1 MSTRKKIVLSASFA
15 VVCLGVGGA
24 IKYYTERSDNG
35 IGFKISSVD
44 FSSLKPL
51 QKRIRK
57 EASSLS
63 KSAHR
68 VFVSIVNEENI
79 ATASK
84 YGTKML
90 VSAGSTIGNPKYR
103 ETVLVAFSYLT
114 LRLMSMS
121 NIDSM
126 KVLGDRIVAALSRLA
141 SKKTFYPEACLEELT
156 EEKIRKYTKGLE
168 CVRTKERARAVEML
182 EQRRDNFFVTLVGES
197 GAGKSVL
204 LYQIAQKLMD
214 KDVTVFRL
222 NVDILRDMSRFED
235 RLEQRVSSLAAY
247 CGSIAVESDRRVVLI
262 LDEMAT
268 LHDPKEEG
276 NSLNNYFK
284 MYLELVL
291 HKGFTFQILGATTH
305 HELETFYDADFAMKR
320 RMREISL
327 PRLSQDELVN
337 ILKKQAGSYCQQN
350 DIAKILA
357 HLTQVNYPAELQ
369 LSEAKRLINEG
380 KSTRV
385 PLEDVLTLYHPL
397 PEDADFI
404 STADG
409 SINLDGDSNLDESAS
424 RFMYQGGSMPHF
436 PGGGGTPLFP
446 FATQLI
452 GNGRGKPAS
461 IRRTAAFREKDTL

>member
-1 MSTRKKIVLSASFA
+1 MI
-15 VVCLGVGGA
+15 
-24 IKYYTERSDNG
+24 
-35 IGFKISSVD
+35 
-44 FSSLKPL
+44 
-51 QKRIRK
+51 
-57 EASSLS
+57 
-63 KSAHR
+63 
-68 VFVSIVNEENI
+68 
-79 ATASK
+79 
-84 YGTKML
+84 
-90 VSAGSTIGNPKYR
+90 
-103 ETVLVAFSYLT
+103 
-114 LRLMSMS
+114 
-121 NIDSM
+121 
-126 KVLGDRIVAALSRLA
+126 
-141 SKKTFYPEACLEELT
+141 
-156 EEKIRKYTKGLE
+156 
-168 CVRTKERARAVEML
+168 
-182 EQRRDNFFVTLVGES
+182 FFVTLVGES

-204 LYQIAQKLMD
+204 LYQIAQELMD

-235 RLEQRVSSLAAY
+235 RLEQRVNSLAAY

-350 DIAKILA
+350 DITKILA

-385 PLEDVLTLYHPL
+385 PLEHVLTLYHPL

-409 SINLDGDSNLDESAS
+409 SINLDGDSNLGESAS
-424 RFMYQGGSMPHF
+424 RFMYQGGSMPRF
-436 PGGGGTPLFP
+436 PGSGGTPLFP
-446 FATQLI
+446 FAT
-452 GNGRGKPAS
+452 
-461 IRRTAAFREKDTL
+461 